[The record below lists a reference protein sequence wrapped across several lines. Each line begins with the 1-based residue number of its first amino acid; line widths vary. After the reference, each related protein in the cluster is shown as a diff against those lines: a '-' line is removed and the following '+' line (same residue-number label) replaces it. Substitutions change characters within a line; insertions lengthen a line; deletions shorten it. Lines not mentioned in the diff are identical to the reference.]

1 MNALGRLLSVGS
13 EWAGY
18 ATLVPTGGA
27 CKAARAA
34 ADEASEQLRRQGARQ
49 AAWQAAQQGNASE
62 SLPAPIRNS
71 FRGVSYEEIKE
82 PLIVYRLYG
91 GKARQLG
98 RWFMLQRPQGRLQ
111 ATIDYAI
118 RPEWGNTLERL
129 VALCLP
135 RGTRVF
141 VEPAAPQGGLVG
153 GGLQV
158 FVPDEIQIRPEWV
171 LFDVAFP

>member
-1 MNALGRLLSVGS
+1 LLSVGS
-13 EWAGY
+13 EWGSYAAPVAGSGRR
-18 ATLVPTGGA
+18 AV
-27 CKAARAA
+27 AREVAE
-34 ADEASEQLRRQGARQ
+34 EASETIGKQLARQ
-49 AAWQAAQQGNASE
+49 AARQAAQQGNASE

-129 VALCLP
+129 VALRLL

>member
-1 MNALGRLLSVGS
+1 LNALGRLLAVGS
-13 EWAGY
+13 EWGSYVAPIGGSAGRG
-18 ATLVPTGGA
+18 L
-27 CKAARAA
+27 AREVAE
-34 ADEASEQLRRQGARQ
+34 EASEQLGRQGARQ
-49 AAWQAAQQGNASE
+49 AARQAAQQGNASE

-98 RWFMLQRPQGRLQ
+98 RWFMLQRPQGRIQ
-111 ATIDYAI
+111 ATIDYGI

-129 VALCLP
+129 VALRLP

-141 VEPAAPQGGLVG
+141 VGPAAPQGGLVG